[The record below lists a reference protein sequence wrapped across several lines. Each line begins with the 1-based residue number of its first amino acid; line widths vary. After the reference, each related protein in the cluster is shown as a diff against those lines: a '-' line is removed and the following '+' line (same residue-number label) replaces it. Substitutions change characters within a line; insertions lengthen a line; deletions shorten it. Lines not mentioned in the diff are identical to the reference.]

1 MPLYEGIGLISE
13 KHAVVL
19 DIGAAT
25 TKCGYAGEV
34 SPRCIIPSRV
44 GSTWLNQVTDPESLY
59 ALLVEFVHQ
68 LYFKWLLVNPKDRRV
83 VVVENILGPTTL
95 KETLARVLFRHY
107 EVSSVLFVPSHL
119 VCLFS
124 LGVNTGL
131 VLDCGHNEA
140 TVVPVYEGVPILAAW
155 QAQPLG
161 GAAVQ
166 AAVRTGL
173 LERATL
179 SEGGAGPGQPV
190 SNNPDCLTEQ
200 RVQDIALRCCFVTTR
215 ERGEQLG
222 AGRNDPVPAIPV
234 PLSGSSILLVDGE
247 TREGSAEPLWTLDQD
262 YLSLPAMLLDA
273 LLKCPLDT
281 RPALARSLVLVGG
294 SAMLPG
300 FRSRLSEELAAL
312 LNTARYSKLNIPG
325 FKVFTAPGQPNYT
338 SWLGAAVFGATD
350 VVVTRSLS
358 REQYIKDPVV
368 PDWSNLRFNS
378 VYNEDRQG

>member
-1 MPLYEGIGLISE
+1 MKPPWFQYTRGSQFWPLGRSVPKYKMCDL
-13 KHAVVL
+13 
-19 DIGAAT
+19 
-25 TKCGYAGEV
+25 
-34 SPRCIIPSRV
+34 
-44 GSTWLNQVTDPESLY
+44 STLQYCV
-59 ALLVEFVHQ
+59 
-68 LYFKWLLVNPKDRRV
+68 
-83 VVVENILGPTTL
+83 
-95 KETLARVLFRHY
+95 
-107 EVSSVLFVPSHL
+107 
-119 VCLFS
+119 
-124 LGVNTGL
+124 
-131 VLDCGHNEA
+131 
-140 TVVPVYEGVPILAAW
+140 

-166 AAVRTGL
+166 AAVRAGL

-179 SEGGAGPGQPV
+179 SEGGAGPGLPV
-190 SNNPDCLTEQ
+190 SSNPDCLTEQ

-222 AGRNDPVPAIPV
+222 AGHSDPVPAIPV
-234 PLSGSSILLVDGE
+234 PLSGSSILLVDGK

-294 SAMLPG
+294 STMLPG
-300 FRSRLSEELAAL
+300 FRSRLSQELAAL

-325 FKVFTAPGQPNYT
+325 FKVRAIVLARYCIVCLVSVFGLLCNCVVQVFTAPGQPNYT

-358 REQYIKDPVV
+358 RWDKVARSRCCHQ
-368 PDWSNLRFNS
+368 L
-378 VYNEDRQG
+378 